1 MIRRLAAALL
11 LAGCAAAT
19 DVGTYE
25 AVLPAASGGG
35 EQHLR
40 VTLEQSGAAALTST
54 FSGRLGGFL
63 VEGTWQREGNRI
75 TLKLEKHSMVFQRS
89 GDLLVAKEWD
99 RTVWGE
105 KGPGTLQRVNR

>member
-11 LAGCAAAT
+11 LAGCATT

-25 AVLPAASGGG
+25 AILPAASGGG

-40 VTLEQSGAAALTST
+40 VTLSESGAAAITST
-54 FSGRLGGFL
+54 FSGRLGSFL
-63 VEGTWQREGNRI
+63 IEGTWQREGNRI
-75 TLKLEKHSMVFQRS
+75 TVKLDKQVMVFQRS
-89 GDLLVAKEWD
+89 GTLLTAKEWD

-105 KGPGTLQRVNR
+105 RGPGTLQRVNR